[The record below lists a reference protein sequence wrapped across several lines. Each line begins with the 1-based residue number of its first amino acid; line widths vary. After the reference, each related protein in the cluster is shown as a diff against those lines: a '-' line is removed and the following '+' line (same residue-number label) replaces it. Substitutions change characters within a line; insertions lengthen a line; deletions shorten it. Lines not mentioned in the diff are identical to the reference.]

1 MPSAKAPEILQIKLT
16 LLDVEPAVWRRVL
29 VPESYSLNRLHDVIQ
44 AAMLWL
50 DYHLHEFEIGDRRY
64 ADLQGEGDDA
74 FGERLYSD
82 RNLRLR
88 DLVARGVDR
97 FSYAYDF
104 GDDWRM
110 TVAIEKTVP
119 AKTGVAYPMLVG
131 GARAAPPE
139 DCGGP
144 FGYMELIAALA
155 DEGHPDHEEMVEWWG
170 DGGLD
175 PEDMQSRRIETALRR
190 VRSGRRGVWTRDE
203 PAF

>member
-1 MPSAKAPEILQIKLT
+1 MPPAKSTEILQIKLT
-16 LLDVEPAVWRRVL
+16 LLDIKPAVWRRVP
-29 VPESYSLNRLHDVIQ
+29 VPGSFSLNRLHQVIQ

-64 ADLQGEGDDA
+64 GDLQNEGDDA

-82 RNLRLR
+82 RNIRLR
-88 DLVARGVDR
+88 DLVARGVHR

-110 TVAIEKTVP
+110 TVVIEKAVP
-119 AKTGVAYPMLVG
+119 AEAGVAYPALVG

-144 FGYMELIAALA
+144 FGYMELIVALA
-155 DEGHPDHEEMVEWWG
+155 DENHPDHDEKTEWWG
-170 DGGLD
+170 DGPLD
-175 PEDMQSRRIETALRR
+175 PEDMEIESIESALRR

>member
-1 MPSAKAPEILQIKLT
+1 MPSAKKSQILRIKLT
-16 LLDVEPAVWRRVL
+16 LRDVEPAVWRRVL
-29 VPESYSLNRLHDVIQ
+29 VPDSYSLNRLHDVIQ
-44 AAMLWL
+44 AVMLWL

-64 ADLQGEGDDA
+64 ADLESEEDA
-74 FGERLYSD
+74 FGERLYRD
-82 RNLRLR
+82 RNIRLR
-88 DLVARGVDR
+88 DIVARGVER

-110 TVAIEKTVP
+110 TVAIEKSVP
-119 AKTGVAYPMLVG
+119 AEAGRKYPALVA

-144 FGYMELIAALA
+144 FGYMDLIVALA
-155 DEGHPDHEEMVEWWG
+155 DENHPDHDEKTEWCG

-175 PEDMQSRRIETALRR
+175 PEDMQTETIETALRR

-203 PAF
+203 PVS